1 MIENEVLNA
10 VKAIVTIP
18 DSVFLGIA
26 SSNAVV
32 PYVVIH
38 KVSNPR
44 QYTHDGRIEM
54 SLARIQVTVY
64 GDQYVATKLL
74 AQEIYAL
81 GDYTSANV
89 ASSFLA
95 NEVDLYDESTER
107 FGVAL
112 DFLITHYES
121 ENN

>member
-18 DSVFLGIA
+18 ESVFVGIA
-26 SSNAVV
+26 PSDAVV
-32 PYVVIH
+32 PYVIIH

-64 GDQYVATKLL
+64 GAQYVATKLL

-95 NEVDLYDESTER
+95 NEADLYDESTER